1 MCIKISIN
9 QFQCLIRF
17 TLSSSVGLLSV
28 IRIFYCGGKVVMVCK
43 SKQMQFEANEHFPKL
58 GRFGTE
64 ILKVDLLFLSNSFII
79 K

>member
-1 MCIKISIN
+1 
-9 QFQCLIRF
+9 
-17 TLSSSVGLLSV
+17 
-28 IRIFYCGGKVVMVCK
+28 MVCK